1 MKQIKNFLL
10 IILSFIISS
19 GCADKFD
26 ITQFNKYSDDVNISG
41 DTLYIYFDDVNISG
55 DTLYIQTGQPWGG
68 FNNPQAILIGIEPFI
83 YVCDTDN
90 NRIVMINIAGEIQGS
105 LSIKR
110 PVAISQDY
118 KLNLIVCAEFDTSN
132 VTYSAVYKID
142 LH

>member
-1 MKQIKNFLL
+1 MNQIKNFLL

-26 ITQFNKYSDDVNISG
+26 ITQFNKYS
-41 DTLYIYFDDVNISG
+41 DDVNISG

-118 KLNLIVCAEFDTSN
+118 KLNLI
-132 VTYSAVYKID
+132 
-142 LH
+142 